1 MNPFKILHY
10 QDESGHDLYQD
21 WLRCLRDQ
29 VAKVAIIRRVA
40 RVEVGNFGDHKFLQS
55 GVSELRVDVGAGY
68 RIYYGQVGDK
78 VILLTNGGDKSTQA
92 ADIAKAIKLLNDWK
106 KRNETRS

>member
-1 MNPFKILHY
+1 MSSCEIRRY

-21 WLRCLRDQ
+21 WLKGLRDQ

-40 RVEVGNFGDHKFLQS
+40 RVQVGNFGDHKFLQS
-55 GVSELRVDVGAGY
+55 GVSELRVDVGARY
-68 RIYYGQVGDK
+68 RVYYGQVGDK
-78 VILLTNGGDKSTQA
+78 VFLLTHGGDKSTQA
-92 ADIAKAIKLLNDWK
+92 ADIAKAVKLLNDWK

>member
-40 RVEVGNFGDHKFLQS
+40 RVARVEVGNFGDHKFLQS

-68 RIYYGQVGDK
+68 RIYYWDMGSGLE
-78 VILLTNGGDKSTQA
+78 I
-92 ADIAKAIKLLNDWK
+92 
-106 KRNETRS
+106 

>member
-1 MNPFKILHY
+1 MKSYEIRHY

-21 WLRCLRDQ
+21 WLKGLRDQ

-40 RVEVGNFGDHKFLQS
+40 RVEVGNFGDHRFLQN
-55 GVSELRVDVGAGY
+55 GVSELRIDVGPGY
-68 RIYYGQVGDK
+68 RIYYGQVGTS
-78 VILLTNGGDKSTQA
+78 VILLTHGGNKSTQA
-92 ADIAKAIKLLNDWK
+92 ADITKAIKVLEDWR